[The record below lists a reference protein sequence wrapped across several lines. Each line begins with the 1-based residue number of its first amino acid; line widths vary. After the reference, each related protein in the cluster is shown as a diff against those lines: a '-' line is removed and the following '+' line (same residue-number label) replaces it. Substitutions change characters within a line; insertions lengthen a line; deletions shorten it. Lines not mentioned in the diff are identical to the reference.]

1 MHEVGTLETIYAIPS
16 RAWPEIGRKLGRID
30 QVDMAL
36 RRGDIEIEGFNWR
49 KNKTDSG
56 CQPEGNLD
64 IGRFRHNVGIAKT
77 GSEQYH
83 VLCSRPVCQG
93 KPLIPFLRM
102 KANRR
107 SPIIPS

>member
-56 CQPEGNLD
+56 CHSEGNLD
-64 IGRFRHNVGIAKT
+64 IGRFRHNVGTRKLGRNST
-77 GSEQYH
+77 MSF
-83 VLCSRPVCQG
+83 CSRPVCQG

-102 KANRR
+102 KANTR